1 MDGQNRILKKWLS
14 RGRADGVEISYSRLL
29 RVIGQELEAKGIAT
43 CCLWTER
50 DRFDV
55 IGLRTGGAVEAS
67 FWQRLRAKQ
76 PAPGY
81 ATVELNYSI
90 EALLRLDELNQA
102 KRTLA
107 IPRSDFRTL
116 SEQLRTIGA
125 VVDRRAGQLIR
136 LERVAHEGMIASL
149 AVQYQM
155 ATGELMT
162 EEFSA
167 PSLYDF
173 SVQIFMMEKRRMQ
186 NRASVSRAA

>member
-167 PSLYDF
+167 PS
-173 SVQIFMMEKRRMQ
+173 SPW
-186 NRASVSRAA
+186 